1 MAQHPPAQKLSFELP
16 AGERLDRFLAAAL
29 AEQGIE
35 LSRSAI
41 QRCIEQGSVEGI
53 PAGQTKTGFRSKRPI
68 AITFTLPA
76 KKDKQLIPIH
86 ADIPVL
92 YEDEYLAIVHKPAGM
107 TVHPGAGTGNDT
119 MVHALLGQFDK
130 LSPHQERPGIVHRLD
145 RETEGLMI
153 IAKTEQARQ
162 RLSACFAAR
171 QIRKQ
176 YSALVWGSVTLPE
189 QVSGYIWR
197 DLKNR
202 KKMKFGEA
210 IPKNVARARSA
221 ELKIIA
227 QVGHKMATEL
237 DIELITGR
245 THQIRA
251 TLVHFHA
258 PIVGD
263 VLYGDDAGKC
273 RLYRIGRERRERLQQ
288 AGMLLI
294 ARALKFQHPFKR
306 RSLEYAIDLPAR
318 FLAAR
323 ALLSA

>member
-1 MAQHPPAQKLSFELP
+1 MAKHSPAQKLSFELP

-41 QRCIEQGSVEGI
+41 QRQIEQGGVEGI
-53 PAGQTKTGFRSKRPI
+53 PAGQTKASFRSKRPI
-68 AITFTLPA
+68 EITFALPA

-86 ADIPVL
+86 AGIPVL

-145 RETEGLMI
+145 RETEGLMV

-162 RLSACFAAR
+162 RLSERFAER
-171 QIRKQ
+171 QIRKK
-176 YSALVWGSVTLPE
+176 YSALVWGGVTLPE

-197 DLKNR
+197 DLKSR
-202 KKMKFGEA
+202 KKMKFA
-210 IPKNVARARSA
+210 DRPPSNLARLRTA
-221 ELKIIA
+221 ELLVVE
-227 QVGHKMATEL
+227 QVRHKFATEL
-237 DIELITGR
+237 EIELITGR

-251 TLVHFHA
+251 TLVHYHA
-258 PIVGD
+258 PIIGD

-273 RLYRIGRERRERLQQ
+273 RLYKIGREKREQLEQ
-288 AGMLLI
+288 AGMLLV
-294 ARALKFQHPFKR
+294 ARSLAFKHPFKR
-306 RSLEYAIDLPAR
+306 RHIEYSIDLPERFVTAR
-318 FLAAR
+318 S
-323 ALLSA
+323 LLG